1 MVNSKPYGQLGPGE
15 RLPGERFSSQTRDFI
30 GEVTYQSH
38 DQRRSHQPL
47 RSAPTA
53 SNPAY
58 HQQATGYGRRPA
70 PSGHNFTAGRTYP
83 RRINTGNHR
92 GGPPILQDTI
102 TRPNKLSLVP
112 ITSEGTKEHLQ
123 S

>member
-58 HQQATGYGRRPA
+58 HQQATGYRLQSQAIPGTTPKDQDTIVARV
-70 PSGHNFTAGRTYP
+70 
-83 RRINTGNHR
+83 
-92 GGPPILQDTI
+92 LQDTI

-112 ITSEGTKEHLQ
+112 ITSEGTK
-123 S
+123 